1 MLQDAVIQ
9 LRLGT
14 ALQEA
19 HLHVYLSYSDGLFL
33 NHKRHCMP
41 WKPPSFSGRL
51 CASVSV

>member
-19 HLHVYLSYSDGLFL
+19 HLHVYLSYSDGLFSQSQETL
-33 NHKRHCMP
+33 YA
-41 WKPPSFSGRL
+41 L
-51 CASVSV
+51 EAAII

>member
-19 HLHVYLSYSDGLFL
+19 HLHVYLGYSDGLFL

-41 WKPPSFSGRL
+41 WTLSGWLR
-51 CASVSV
+51 APVSV